1 MEDFEIWDPL
11 ENYEPFEPLETT
23 DEPQIQHETMRE
35 KIKPLRG
42 ESEAHG
48 FDELVRGL
56 KNRVDL
62 KTLSFIIRHKY
73 EGVKKIMYDVGLD
86 CTLKGISIEINNNE
100 IYFKLN
106 QDVKIT

>member
-1 MEDFEIWDPL
+1 MEDFGIWDPL
-11 ENYEPFEPLETT
+11 ENYEPFEPMNEPVDDVQIQYETT
-23 DEPQIQHETMRE
+23 RE
-35 KIKPLRG
+35 KIN
-42 ESEAHG
+42 G

-73 EGVKKIMYDVGLD
+73 EGVKKITYDVGID

>member
-11 ENYEPFEPLETT
+11 DSYEPFEPV
-23 DEPQIQHETMRE
+23 DEHIDNEPVGYIESTTMRE
-35 KIKPLRG
+35 KIN
-42 ESEAHG
+42 G

-56 KNRVDL
+56 KNTANL

-73 EGVKKIMYDVGLD
+73 EGVNKIMYDVGLD

>member
-1 MEDFEIWDPL
+1 MEDFELWDSFNDYETL
-11 ENYEPFEPLETT
+11 EPIEPIQYEPIEHETT
-23 DEPQIQHETMRE
+23 RE

-56 KNRVDL
+56 KNKVNL

-73 EGVKKIMYDVGLD
+73 EGVKKIMYDVSLD
-86 CTLKGISIEINNNE
+86 CKLKGISIEINNNE

-106 QDVKIT
+106 QDVLIE

>member
-11 ENYEPFEPLETT
+11 DNYEPFEPQT
-23 DEPQIQHETMRE
+23 DEPPIQYETMRE
-35 KIKPLRG
+35 KIN
-42 ESEAHG
+42 G

>member
-11 ENYEPFEPLETT
+11 ENYEPFEPVNEPPT
-23 DEPQIQHETMRE
+23 DEPQIQYETMRE
-35 KIKPLRG
+35 KIN
-42 ESEAHG
+42 G

>member
-11 ENYEPFEPLETT
+11 DSYEPFEPDAPT
-23 DEPQIQHETMRE
+23 DEPQIQYETTRE
-35 KIKPLRG
+35 KIN
-42 ESEAHG
+42 G

-106 QDVKIT
+106 QDVKIA

>member
-11 ENYEPFEPLETT
+11 ENYEPYEPLTEPPAY
-23 DEPQIQHETMRE
+23 EPQIQYETTRE
-35 KIKPLRG
+35 KINI
-42 ESEAHG
+42 

-86 CTLKGISIEINNNE
+86 CTLKGINLEINNNE

>member
-1 MEDFEIWDPL
+1 MWDPL
-11 ENYEPFEPLETT
+11 DNYEPFEPPTDEAPIQYETT
-23 DEPQIQHETMRE
+23 RE
-35 KIKPLRG
+35 KIN
-42 ESEAHG
+42 G